1 MRRFLLPALLLAIAG
16 AVAALAGFGSG
27 RATSEAQAT
36 RLAALTRIQ
45 QRLVSGFAR
54 AAVEQR
60 AGLAPNARAQ
70 QPAQSLQ
77 RSLLTGCR
85 SIGARTCA

>member
-36 RLAALTRIQ
+36 RLAALTPIQ

-54 AAVEQR
+54 AARGAARR
-60 AGLAPNARAQ
+60 AGAERPR
-70 QPAQSLQ
+70 PAA
-77 RSLLTGCR
+77 
-85 SIGARTCA
+85 GASRCSAAC